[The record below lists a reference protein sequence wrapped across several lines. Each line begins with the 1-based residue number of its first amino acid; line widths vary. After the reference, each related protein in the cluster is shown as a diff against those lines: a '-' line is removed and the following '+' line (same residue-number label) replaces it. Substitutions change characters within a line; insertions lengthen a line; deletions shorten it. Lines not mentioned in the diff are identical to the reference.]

1 MLICLPQTP
10 AADQDRYRHRD
21 HRRWTMRVPPLTK
34 VIVSAPDV
42 LLTAMIASRNEMKI
56 AILDRRQFC
65 YISSME
71 PFLIT
76 FNIVVSL
83 LGFSF
88 MAWSQRDTRQILREL
103 KELMG

>member
-1 MLICLPQTP
+1 M
-10 AADQDRYRHRD
+10 
-21 HRRWTMRVPPLTK
+21 
-34 VIVSAPDV
+34 VSQ
-42 LLTAMIASRNEMKI
+42 KI

-65 YISSME
+65 YINGME

-103 KELMG
+103 KDLMGRMDANSSRIAEHSRHIAELVVQNGNALARVETLTQQILTRMADEQTTH